1 MKKLLFY
8 SLFIVLLI
16 SCSTSDDGEIDT
28 TILPTKIIHKLRFF
42 NNSIFTRTYQYDGN
56 KIKSIISSS
65 GDKLEYFYSGNLI
78 TTVNYFDEKNSLNAT
93 IKIDYE
99 KNRIKTLTRK
109 YHDGGSDLI
118 FNYTWI
124 NDNQV
129 RIQNNRYLP
138 PNTTAYT
145 DVFLSNGNITKTIR
159 YFKST
164 GYEMEESRSYTY
176 DSNSFPLKN
185 VEGFSKIITSELD
198 AAPVI
203 ADTQANNLLKY
214 TYKQITTEN
223 GQTQETA
230 NYTQELNSNFS
241 YNANGFPTKYFNHND
256 EDDILIE
263 YNR

>member
-99 KNRIKTLTRK
+99 KNRIKTLTDRK
-109 YHDGGSDLI
+109 S
-118 FNYTWI
+118 
-124 NDNQV
+124 V
-129 RIQNNRYLP
+129 
-138 PNTTAYT
+138 
-145 DVFLSNGNITKTIR
+145 V
-159 YFKST
+159 
-164 GYEMEESRSYTY
+164 
-176 DSNSFPLKN
+176 
-185 VEGFSKIITSELD
+185 
-198 AAPVI
+198 
-203 ADTQANNLLKY
+203 
-214 TYKQITTEN
+214 
-223 GQTQETA
+223 
-230 NYTQELNSNFS
+230 
-241 YNANGFPTKYFNHND
+241 
-256 EDDILIE
+256 
-263 YNR
+263 

>member
-8 SLFIVLLI
+8 SLFIFVII

-28 TILPTKIIHKLRFF
+28 TILPTKITHKLRFF
-42 NNSIFTRTYQYDGN
+42 NNYIFTRTYQYDGN
-56 KIKSIISSS
+56 KITSIISSS
-65 GDKLEYFYSGNLI
+65 GDKLEYFYYGNLI

-109 YHDGGSDLI
+109 YYDEGRDLI
-118 FNYTWI
+118 FDYTWI

-129 RIQNNRYLP
+129 RIKNNRYLLP
-138 PNTTAYT
+138 EATAYT
-145 DVFLSNGNITKTIR
+145 DVFLSNGNIIKTIR
-159 YFKST
+159 YVKST

-176 DSNSFPLKN
+176 DSYSFPLKN

-198 AAPVI
+198 AAPLI
-203 ADTQANNLLKY
+203 AYTQSNNLLKY
-214 TYKQITTEN
+214 THKQITTEN
-223 GQTQETA
+223 GQTQETS
-230 NYTQELNSNFS
+230 NYTEEQNSNFS

-256 EDDILIE
+256 EDEIFIE